1 MCVAINLLKE
11 GIRDFVILEKSTGFG
26 GTWKDN
32 AYPGCCCDIL
42 SRLYCY
48 SFEQNPNWSRL
59 FPEQGEILNYIRDV
73 ARKYDLYRYVRF
85 SSEVTEA
92 TWEPLSQQ
100 WRVLV
105 RVLAGKE
112 AEACDNYTIK
122 AGFVAA
128 GLGQLSEPYRPE
140 IAGEAAFRGKI
151 MHSARWDWSCDLSGK
166 RVGIIGNGAT
176 SVQIVPEVAKVASH
190 LTIFQRSPNWVIPR
204 MNEDVPGWK
213 RTLLQKVPFLLNR
226 LRAEAMDSREAYF
239 QALIQRESAD
249 FMQSQ
254 LPDRPDLWET
264 LTPDYPPGCK
274 RILLSDDYYPAL
286 RLPNVRLETRRIQ
299 RITKD
304 GIVTG
309 KDGGA
314 EEAIELDVIIF
325 ATGFSTQNFMHGI
338 KVQGLGGTPLDEIWA
353 KGASALYGVTVES
366 LPNFGML
373 YGPNTNLGHNSIV
386 LMIEAQTRYILSL
399 VKETFKA
406 RQRGRSISFTPRPE
420 RVKEWNQE
428 LHRALASSSFADPRC
443 QSWYKTEDGLYQ
455 KTLSRIDWSDY
466 EIKGDAETLQVL
478 KGESYIGRVVEET
491 IVGARTLI
499 AGAVFSAVAAG
510 GLLLQ
515 ARGRLALR

>member
-1 MCVAINLLKE
+1 M
-11 GIRDFVILEKSTGFG
+11 
-26 GTWKDN
+26 
-32 AYPGCCCDIL
+32 
-42 SRLYCY
+42 
-48 SFEQNPNWSRL
+48 
-59 FPEQGEILNYIRDV
+59 
-73 ARKYDLYRYVRF
+73 
-85 SSEVTEA
+85 
-92 TWEPLSQQ
+92 
-100 WRVLV
+100 
-105 RVLAGKE
+105 
-112 AEACDNYTIK
+112 
-122 AGFVAA
+122 
-128 GLGQLSEPYRPE
+128 
-140 IAGEAAFRGKI
+140 
-151 MHSARWDWSCDLSGK
+151 
-166 RVGIIGNGAT
+166 
-176 SVQIVPEVAKVASH
+176 QIVPEVAKVASH
-190 LTIFQRSPNWVIPR
+190 LTVFQRSPNWVIPR

-213 RTLLQKVPFLLNR
+213 KTLLRKVPFLLNR

-239 QALIQRESAD
+239 QALIQRESVESSQLTQ
-249 FMQSQ
+249 FCESFIQSQ
-254 LPDRPDLWET
+254 LPDRPDLWEK
-264 LTPDYPPGCK
+264 LTPSYPPGCK

-286 RLPNVRLETRRIQ
+286 RLPNVDLETRRIQ
-299 RITKD
+299 RITED

-314 EEAIELDVIIF
+314 AEEEVGLDIIIF

-428 LHRALASSSFADPRC
+428 LQKALASSSFADPRC
-443 QSWYKTEDGLYQ
+443 QSWYKTEDGLVTNNWSGTVIEYQ

-466 EIKGDAETLQVL
+466 DIKGDAETLHVP

-491 IVGARTLI
+491 VVGARTLI
-499 AGAVFSAVAAG
+499 VCAVLSAVAAG

-515 ARGRLALR
+515 SRGRLALR